1 MHFWAALAALMAALL
16 IQIGTNFANDVFD
29 FKKGTD
35 TWERTGPL
43 RVTQAGLLTPHQV
56 LAGTGLAFGLA
67 MLIGLYLVFLGGW
80 PILLIGIFSILCG
93 MAYTG
98 GPYPLGYNGLGD
110 LFVFI
115 FFGLVAV
122 GGTYY
127 VQAGSLETS
136 ALLAALPIGCLATA
150 ILVVNNLRDRENDKK
165 AGKRTLAVRLGER
178 FTRWEYI
185 YLLGFAYSV
194 PLFIWLTGRASF
206 WILLPLL
213 TLPLVPPLIRDIH
226 VERGRPLNRTL
237 AKTASLE
244 LIYGFCYSLGY
255 IVDRLF
261 I

>member
-1 MHFWAALAALMAALL
+1 MASIGAPIHWAITA
-16 IQIGTNFANDVFD
+16 
-29 FKKGTD
+29 
-35 TWERTGPL
+35 WGP
-43 RVTQAGLLTPHQV
+43 
-56 LAGTGLAFGLA
+56 
-67 MLIGLYLVFLGGW
+67 
-80 PILLIGIFSILCG
+80 
-93 MAYTG
+93 
-98 GPYPLGYNGLGD
+98 
-110 LFVFI
+110 FVFI

-213 TLPLVPPLIRDIH
+213 TLPLVPPHQGYPCRK
-226 VERGRPLNRTL
+226 GRPLNRTL

-244 LIYGFCYSLGY
+244 LIYGFCYSWATLSIDY
-255 IVDRLF
+255 LF
-261 I
+261 KDFHKQILFSPSPKKIKKPDPSGLYSNNTSKHILIGHPGQESMMK